1 MIDIIDSDSDKTSI
15 YDPRYAEHT
24 ARCGVCMA
32 ACPHLLA
39 YVVRVPSRVAQ
50 QVPLGVRPD
59 AASDLAC
66 ASVLQVATTPF
77 GVAPTCRSHMHSP
90 RYIHV
95 GAVPSY
101 MHTGPLSRRTV
112 VFSAGRMCSSHPYA
126 ALTPPLRRGSALP
139 LRMLLPATSSSPQ
152 HPLRRGSVLLL
163 GVEDHLKIKVTQA
176 FTSRPSP
183 RTPFGPYRATPQV

>member
-1 MIDIIDSDSDKTSI
+1 MIHGIRSTPHAVARAW
-15 YDPRYAEHT
+15 PRVPTCAH
-24 ARCGVCMA
+24 
-32 ACPHLLA
+32 LA

>member
-1 MIDIIDSDSDKTSI
+1 MIHGIRSTPHAVARAW
-15 YDPRYAEHT
+15 PRVPTCAH
-24 ARCGVCMA
+24 
-32 ACPHLLA
+32 LA

-50 QVPLGVRPD
+50 HVPLGVRPD
-59 AASDLAC
+59 AAGDLAC

-77 GVAPTCRSHMHSP
+77 GVAPTCRTHALPSLHP
-90 RYIHV
+90 RRRGSILHAHRAL
-95 GAVPSY
+95 GAVAF
-101 MHTGPLSRRTV
+101 SRR
-112 VFSAGRMCSSHPYA
+112 MCYSHPYV

>member
-1 MIDIIDSDSDKTSI
+1 MIDIIDSDSESTSI

-24 ARCGVCMA
+24 ARCGACMA

-101 MHTGPLSRRTV
+101 MHTGPPSRRSCFQPQDV
-112 VFSAGRMCSSHPYA
+112 
-126 ALTPPLRRGSALP
+126 
-139 LRMLLPATSSSPQ
+139 LLPPICSPNSPPQERLSPATEHAPPR
-152 HPLRRGSVLLL
+152 HPPPRYTPLGAVLSCCWALR
-163 GVEDHLKIKVTQA
+163 T
-176 FTSRPSP
+176 TSRS
-183 RTPFGPYRATPQV
+183 R